1 MSELLRLWR
10 AVTQLAPRWRPGV
23 WTALLLVVLP
33 VACSSHLADDLME
46 VTDAR
51 HLQVVNAS
59 SGQVMLNEP
68 TVRLPARVDSDPAGG
83 LRHISFE
90 IPLDQ
95 YMSPPPLPEPGQRL
109 PPGRALLFSQ
119 AIDGMDVYLNG
130 VWVAG
135 LPRTTEQARY
145 RWNRPLVVP
154 LARRLLR
161 QDRPNTVVVEL
172 SSQDGRTMLPPIYM
186 GSVTAANL
194 AFELTAFIGSSM
206 ANASNLLC
214 LLAGLFLLG
223 AGWVSRE
230 DGRAFA
236 LAGALTTVWAV
247 MFSLVLM
254 PYVPTAW
261 QPVREWAQYVCLGAV
276 AVLLT
281 LFVFAFIGERMPLR
295 ARQALYAAALSV
307 PLVYPVAG
315 LAVRGWIAQYW
326 LPLLMLF
333 YVYATVR
340 LAQHAVRTRRRPA
353 FLLLAL
359 SILTQVF
366 ALHDHNV
373 VAQLLPLSVPCAGW
387 TLAHLLTSPVLLSH
401 LTMPLLLLVMAQG
414 LLERMRSYVL
424 RIQQSNDTLQATLAQ
439 RERELQVTYQRQREM
454 ENEAAVQSERDR
466 IYRDLHDGI
475 GSKLVTTLFGV
486 REGELSAA
494 QLEHRL
500 LDALKD
506 LRETISVTQPREMRP
521 IQDIVFAYAS
531 SLDEVLSSDD
541 FSVEIDIAEGQ
552 ELVLLGDEA
561 RSLLRIVEETVANTV
576 KYAGA
581 TRLRVSMRVD
591 ARNVLRLSLDDDGRG
606 VWVQP
611 MGVTGPAGQG
621 AEGGDNGVGVA
632 VEADLG
638 GRAQARP
645 RDGRVHP
652 GNTTVRP
659 PREGLVASLHQPVG
673 VLSGGRGLAGMRE
686 RTRQMGGR
694 YRFVRTRHG
703 AHTRVHLPLGPIA
716 HEPQGGA
723 AVEVPAPDAMAA
735 VVPAAP
741 AATVVPVP
749 AAASV
754 VSVAL
759 TDSAAQGC
767 HDTVQVASFTLP
779 STETRDPTYRSRS
792 ATAESASTQAI
803 ASQAAVANTGSPL

>member
-1 MSELLRLWR
+1 MSELQRLWL
-10 AVTQLAPRWRPGV
+10 AVVHMLVRWRPRA
-23 WTALLLVVLP
+23 WTALLLVAVP

-46 VTDAR
+46 VTEAR
-51 HLQVVNAS
+51 HLQVVSAS
-59 SGQVMLNEP
+59 TGQVLLDE
-68 TVRLPARVDSDPAGG
+68 VQARLPSRVDSDPAAG

-95 YMSPPPLPEPGQRL
+95 YMTPSPAPAPGQRL

-135 LPRTTEQARY
+135 LPRTNVQARY

-161 QDRPNTVVVEL
+161 HDGPNTVVVEL
-172 SSQDGRTMLPPIYM
+172 SSQDGRTLLPPLYV
-186 GSVTAANL
+186 GSVPAANL

-247 MFSLVLM
+247 MFSLVLT

-261 QPVREWAQYVCLGAV
+261 QPVREWVQYVCLGAV

-281 LFVFAFIGERMPLR
+281 LFVFAFIGETMPRR

-307 PLVYPVAG
+307 PLLYPLAG
-315 LAVRGWIAQYW
+315 LTVRGWIAQYW
-326 LPLLMLF
+326 LPMLMLF

-340 LAQHAVRTRRRPA
+340 LARHAVRTRRRPA
-353 FLLLAL
+353 FLLLGL

-373 VAQLLPLSVPCAGW
+373 VAQLFPLTVPCSGW
-387 TLAHLLTSPVLLSH
+387 TLAHLLTAPVLLSH

-414 LLERMRSYVL
+414 LLERMRSFVL
-424 RIQQSNDTLQATLAQ
+424 RIRQSNDTLQATLAQ
-439 RERELQVTYQRQREM
+439 RERELQVSYQRQREM
-454 ENEAAVQSERDR
+454 ENEAAAQSERDR

-475 GSKLVTTLFGV
+475 GSKLVTTLFSV
-486 REGELSAA
+486 RERELSPD
-494 QLEHRL
+494 QLEQRL

-506 LRETISVTQPREMRP
+506 LRETISVTQPREVRP
-521 IQDIVFAYAS
+521 IQDILFAYAS
-531 SLDEVLSSDD
+531 SLDEVLSSDQ

-561 RSLLRIVEETVANTV
+561 RALLRIVEETVANTV

-581 TRLRVSMRVD
+581 TRLRVSMQVD
-591 ARNVLRLSLDDDGRG
+591 ERNVLRLSVDDDGQG
-606 VWVQP
+606 VSQP
-611 MGVTGPAGQG
+611 STPWRGQG
-621 AEGGDNGVGVA
+621 RGLSESQSRSHSESQSQRDRPGQERTVA
-632 VEADLG
+632 KTSGEHVSTWDA
-638 GRAQARP
+638 
-645 RDGRVHP
+645 
-652 GNTTVRP
+652 
-659 PREGLVASLHQPVG
+659 REGLVASMQPPAG
-673 VLSGGRGLAGMRE
+673 ILSGGRGLAGMRE

-703 AHTRVHLPLGPIA
+703 AHTRVRLPLGPCDPTRR
-716 HEPQGGA
+716 EA
-723 AVEVPAPDAMAA
+723 ADLATLAVAADSSFAEVASVA
-735 VVPAAP
+735 AAP
-741 AATVVPVP
+741 
-749 AAASV
+749 
-754 VSVAL
+754 
-759 TDSAAQGC
+759 SA
-767 HDTVQVASFTLP
+767 
-779 STETRDPTYRSRS
+779 
-792 ATAESASTQAI
+792 
-803 ASQAAVANTGSPL
+803 AAVAPVAEAS